1 MNFKEA
7 FFKGQQG
14 SNVGLPMG
22 IGLATI
28 ARAIRGIQRAM
39 MYVIAA
45 APKGGKSTFVDCGF
59 VIAPC
64 LFVIDNNEQYNKHI
78 EEGFTPEQIKE
89 QHKLAYI
96 DLEVIYNSYEI
107 DRVSKEF
114 DFVAH
119 FLNNDYGIT
128 HIQLDEG
135 VTFEKKNTVEL
146 GADYLRGKLV
156 DDNGNLI
163 LVKPTII
170 EKIGEVYT
178 NRIIKLFGQYD
189 SLGRLEKKGMITFL
203 DVRENPT
210 GIKKWLID
218 YAGKHGTILYDK
230 FVGKDGKV
238 HEKMKSYI
246 PNNPDKIVLVVTD
259 HLRKLV
265 NEQGFTLKQTV
276 DKYSEYSVEL
286 KNVLKFSFVQIIH
299 LNRSMTDI
307 NRMKHQDDMLY
318 PNSDDVKETGNLA
331 EDCDYMFTIF
341 NPNDD
346 RYNLPKHFGKMIKD
360 RHNNL
365 LYPNYRSIHL
375 VENRHGPYPQHFAV
389 NMDGKIKK
397 FEQLIIK

>member
-22 IGLATI
+22 IGLSLI

-39 MYVIAA
+39 IYVVAA
-45 APKGGKSTFVDCGF
+45 APKGGKSTLVDAGF

-64 LFVIDNNEQYNKHI
+64 LFAIENNNVYQKYID
-78 EEGFTPEQIKE
+78 EGLTPEQIKE
-89 QHKLAYI
+89 QHKLSYI
-96 DLEVIYNSYEI
+96 DLEIIYNSYEI
-107 DRVSKEF
+107 DRISKEF

-119 FLNNDYGIT
+119 FLHHDYGMTNIK
-128 HIQLDEG
+128 LDEG
-135 VTFEKKNTVEL
+135 VTFEGKDVVDL
-146 GADYLRGKLV
+146 SSDYLRGKLV
-156 DDNGNLI
+156 DDKGDLI

-170 EKIGEVYT
+170 ELIGEVYT
-178 NRIIKLFGQYD
+178 KRIITLFGQYD

-218 YAGKHGTILYDK
+218 YASKHGTIIYDK
-230 FVGKDGKV
+230 FIGKDGKS
-238 HEKMKSYI
+238 HEKMRAYI

-265 NEQGFTLKQTV
+265 IEQGFTPKQTV
-276 DKYSEYSVEL
+276 DKYSEYTVEL
-286 KNVLKFSFVQIIH
+286 KNILKFSFVHIIH

-346 RYNLPKHFGKMIKD
+346 RYNLPKHFGKAIKD
-360 RHNNL
+360 RNNNL
-365 LYPNYRSIHL
+365 LYPNMRSIHL
-375 VENRHGPYPQHFAV
+375 VENRHGPYPQHFRV
-389 NMDGKIKK
+389 NMFGTIKK